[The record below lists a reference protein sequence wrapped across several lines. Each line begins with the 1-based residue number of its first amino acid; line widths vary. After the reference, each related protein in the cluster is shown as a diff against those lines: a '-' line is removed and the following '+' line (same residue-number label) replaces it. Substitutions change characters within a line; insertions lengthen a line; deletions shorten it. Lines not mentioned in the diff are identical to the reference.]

1 MWLYHSK
8 CQKNLSEYPDTFPMF
23 LYEVLPQSEEKWQD
37 ITVNPKKSLTF
48 AADCLS
54 PVMGKGAAGRESS

>member
-1 MWLYHSK
+1 
-8 CQKNLSEYPDTFPMF
+8 MF